1 MTDKVE
7 KEEKIEE
14 YNQILELFG
23 EKVEEIDFEDVK
35 SVYIRNSVFTD
46 NAKKVENMTSEEKAK
61 PLSRRKLREEAF
73 KIIFSME
80 FLEVDDDKVD
90 IYCNINGIGNNE
102 DIIYLKN
109 IVDIYNN
116 NNKYLENIIKDNKK
130 ETWEYGRI
138 DKSSIA
144 LIKLA
149 IIEIEYLNM
158 PYKIV
163 INECINICKKY
174 SEEKNTKFIN
184 GILANYIKIKGIKQ
198 MEVKVFTVT
207 EFSNLVKVTI
217 EERKELETICVKGE
231 VSNFKLNTS
240 GHLYFTLK
248 DESATVKCIMFKNY
262 ALKNNID
269 IKDGDKIFVL
279 RKNYSIWWT
288 AGYYQIQA
296 VAIKKDGVRRAT

>member
-80 FLEVDDDKVD
+80 FLEVDDNKVD

-102 DIIYLKN
+102 DIDYLKN

-130 ETWEYGRI
+130 DTWEYERI

-184 GILANYIKIKGIKQ
+184 GILANYIKIKGIK
-198 MEVKVFTVT
+198 
-207 EFSNLVKVTI
+207 
-217 EERKELETICVKGE
+217 
-231 VSNFKLNTS
+231 
-240 GHLYFTLK
+240 
-248 DESATVKCIMFKNY
+248 
-262 ALKNNID
+262 
-269 IKDGDKIFVL
+269 
-279 RKNYSIWWT
+279 
-288 AGYYQIQA
+288 
-296 VAIKKDGVRRAT
+296 

>member
-14 YNQILELFG
+14 YDQILELFG

-46 NAKKVENMTSEEKAK
+46 NAKKVENMTSEEKSK

-80 FLEVDDDKVD
+80 FLEVDDNKVD

-102 DIIYLKN
+102 DIDYLKN

-184 GILANYIKIKGIKQ
+184 GILANYIKIKGIK
-198 MEVKVFTVT
+198 
-207 EFSNLVKVTI
+207 
-217 EERKELETICVKGE
+217 
-231 VSNFKLNTS
+231 
-240 GHLYFTLK
+240 
-248 DESATVKCIMFKNY
+248 
-262 ALKNNID
+262 
-269 IKDGDKIFVL
+269 
-279 RKNYSIWWT
+279 
-288 AGYYQIQA
+288 
-296 VAIKKDGVRRAT
+296 

>member
-80 FLEVDDDKVD
+80 FLEVDDNKVD

-102 DIIYLKN
+102 DIDYLKN

-130 ETWEYGRI
+130 DTWEYERI

-149 IIEIEYLNM
+149 IIEIEYLNI

-184 GILANYIKIKGIKQ
+184 GILANYIKIKGIK
-198 MEVKVFTVT
+198 
-207 EFSNLVKVTI
+207 
-217 EERKELETICVKGE
+217 
-231 VSNFKLNTS
+231 
-240 GHLYFTLK
+240 
-248 DESATVKCIMFKNY
+248 
-262 ALKNNID
+262 
-269 IKDGDKIFVL
+269 
-279 RKNYSIWWT
+279 
-288 AGYYQIQA
+288 
-296 VAIKKDGVRRAT
+296 

>member
-14 YNQILELFG
+14 YDQILELFG

-102 DIIYLKN
+102 DIDYLKN

-184 GILANYIKIKGIKQ
+184 GILANYIKIKGIK
-198 MEVKVFTVT
+198 
-207 EFSNLVKVTI
+207 
-217 EERKELETICVKGE
+217 
-231 VSNFKLNTS
+231 
-240 GHLYFTLK
+240 
-248 DESATVKCIMFKNY
+248 
-262 ALKNNID
+262 
-269 IKDGDKIFVL
+269 
-279 RKNYSIWWT
+279 
-288 AGYYQIQA
+288 
-296 VAIKKDGVRRAT
+296 

>member
-90 IYCNINGIGNNE
+90 IYCNINGIGNHE

-184 GILANYIKIKGIKQ
+184 GILANYIKIKGIK
-198 MEVKVFTVT
+198 
-207 EFSNLVKVTI
+207 
-217 EERKELETICVKGE
+217 
-231 VSNFKLNTS
+231 
-240 GHLYFTLK
+240 
-248 DESATVKCIMFKNY
+248 
-262 ALKNNID
+262 
-269 IKDGDKIFVL
+269 
-279 RKNYSIWWT
+279 
-288 AGYYQIQA
+288 
-296 VAIKKDGVRRAT
+296 

>member
-80 FLEVDDDKVD
+80 FLEVDDNKVD

-102 DIIYLKN
+102 DIDYLKN

-130 ETWEYGRI
+130 ETWEYERI

-184 GILANYIKIKGIKQ
+184 GILANYIKIKGIK
-198 MEVKVFTVT
+198 
-207 EFSNLVKVTI
+207 
-217 EERKELETICVKGE
+217 
-231 VSNFKLNTS
+231 
-240 GHLYFTLK
+240 
-248 DESATVKCIMFKNY
+248 
-262 ALKNNID
+262 
-269 IKDGDKIFVL
+269 
-279 RKNYSIWWT
+279 
-288 AGYYQIQA
+288 
-296 VAIKKDGVRRAT
+296 